1 LKANILAV
9 EYPGYGEYKHDSISE
24 KIIFEDAEAI
34 YSHLVAEIKVPEQ
47 RIFILG
53 RYTVTQK

>member
-1 LKANILAV
+1 V